1 MAYINWLIEAAKKIE
16 QNESCF
22 TNKPSNE
29 EIEEVAS
36 HLTKLVKS
44 YQSRAKNGKFLS
56 KKYDTTQSKYVGV
69 YLNENRWSLHINKEK
84 YRFATKEIAEKFFEN
99 ECKKL
104 KINPETRLRYG
115 YKKN

>member
-16 QNESCF
+16 ENESCF

-56 KKYDTTQSKYVGV
+56 KKYDTTQSKYVGI
-69 YLNENRWSLHINKEK
+69 YKNEGKWVAYIDKEK
-84 YRFATKEIAEKFFEN
+84 YRFKTKKEAEKYFEN
-99 ECKKL
+99 QCKKL
-104 KINPETRLRYG
+104 HINLHTKLRYG
-115 YKKN
+115 YK